1 VVEAAEG
8 AVEEVINQEK
18 KAIEEEAIEE
28 EVAVGV
34 TEEMVKAKKA
44 TENVE
49 EAIEVAIEAEE
60 VVEITKT
67 QRVLKAKK

>member
-1 VVEAAEG
+1 MVEAAEG